1 MYGEDE
7 ARSVMRLFA
16 GRQRGERE
24 AAERLYAAAVTAARQ
39 PALYVDYGVPDSLE
53 GRFEMVALHLFALIH
68 RLMHDP
74 GDDPALARLIAETF
88 VNDMDG
94 SLREM
99 GVGDMTVPR
108 RMKSLY
114 GSFAGR
120 LAAYQAALKEG
131 ETAMT
136 AAIARNVFPE
146 GSEDAR
152 AKELSMH
159 LGVTAEALKRAD
171 LAELRRGNVVFPEPL
186 QQGR

>member
-1 MYGEDE
+1 
-7 ARSVMRLFA
+7 MRLFA
-16 GRQRGERE
+16 GGQRGERK
-24 AAERLYAAAVTAARQ
+24 AAEGLYAAAVTAARQ
-39 PALYVDYGVPDSLE
+39 PTLYVDYGVPDSLE

-108 RMKSLY
+108 RMKALY

-120 LAAYQAALKEG
+120 LAAYEAALKHG
-131 ETAMT
+131 EAAVT
-136 AAIARNVFPE
+136 AAIARNVFPD
-146 GSEDAR
+146 SPEDAR
-152 AKELSMH
+152 AKELSKY
-159 LGVTAEALKRAD
+159 LGATAEALRRAEIG
-171 LAELRRGNVVFPEPL
+171 ELQHGNVVFPEPSP
-186 QQGR
+186 QGHEVRA